1 MTWADIILLVTKMFD
16 IKQKVIAEK
25 LCVREGHIS
34 KIKKGAS
41 PSFSVEEF
49 YTKIFKPGA
58 IKIVI
63 ETPKH
68 LLDLLKYTIEHPIP
82 KNKHEEETLKRSFLT
97 IKNEMDDCWD
107 ITDYKSFVMLM
118 LDRATSVKKKKSK
131 DLPQQKSVSARIDP
145 PNSGQLSENK
155 AEIYIEDKFKCCLFC
170 SYWYGKKERDIKKCD
185 VDEKPHRGT
194 DECEFYTANKDR
206 ITTAMLAHH

>member
-1 MTWADIILLVTKMFD
+1 MTWADIIALVIEMFTTT
-16 IKQKVIAEK
+16 QTVIAEK
-25 LCVREGHIS
+25 LGVYKAHIS
-34 KIKKGAS
+34 KLKKGGS
-41 PSFSVEEF
+41 PLFSTKDF
-49 YTKIFKPGA
+49 CTKIFLPGG
-58 IKIVI
+58 IPNKHKN
-63 ETPKH
+63 PKH
-68 LLDLLKYTIEHPIP
+68 LLNELKQTI
-82 KNKHEEETLKRSFLT
+82 NDSFPT
-97 IKNEMDDCWD
+97 IRDEMADCCD
-107 ITDYKSFVMLM
+107 ITDYEFFVMRM
-118 LDRATSVKKKKSK
+118 LDRTTPVKKKKSK

-155 AEIYIEDKFKCCLFC
+155 AEIYIEDIFKCCLFC